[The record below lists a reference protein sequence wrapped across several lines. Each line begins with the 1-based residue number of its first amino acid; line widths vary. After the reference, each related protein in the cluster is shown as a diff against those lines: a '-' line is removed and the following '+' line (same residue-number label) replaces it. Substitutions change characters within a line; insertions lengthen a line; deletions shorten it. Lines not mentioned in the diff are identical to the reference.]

1 MKKLIFITIA
11 LAAVAISC
19 TKSNL
24 LAVPED
30 QKTPIAFE
38 TYNGRTPVTKATQ
51 VTQSTFEASTEDAAA
66 FRAIALLAD
75 GTGYMDEAVW
85 YVPAVTDDP
94 ETEET
99 ETAVAAYWDYE
110 GVTYW
115 PSDGSSLTFMA
126 YGLNVP
132 EDNILLSSDLKT
144 LTYTVP
150 EDASSQS
157 DLVVAV
163 PVTKAASASG
173 VVDLEFKHVLSRIGF
188 QLKLDGEGTTVKINN
203 ITLHGVFAN
212 QGTVALNTA
221 ASITNVEGETTS
233 SYSLFADDEEP
244 FEAAE
249 TEDAQPI
256 YTGDDVNDRFM
267 MIIPGRSGYMTTG
280 GEKDEKDIDNDEDK
294 DEAIIPYIEVNY
306 DLGSESGIIA
316 KRPLLQDI
324 STTESPDTWQIWNF
338 EAGMAYEFIFEI
350 SISKIEFKGEIEP
363 WDENID
369 DNDDENDNDDI
380 IVRP

>member
-11 LAAVAISC
+11 LAAVATGC

-24 LAVPED
+24 VAVPED

-51 VTQSTFEASTEDAAA
+51 VTQSTFEASNEDAAA

-132 EDNILLSSDLKT
+132 EDNILLSSDLTT

-163 PVTKAASASG
+163 PVTETASTSG

-212 QGTVALNTA
+212 QGTVAMNTA
-221 ASITNVEGETTS
+221 ASITAGSSTTS
-233 SYSLFADDEEP
+233 SYSLFADGEEP

-267 MIIPGRSGYMTTG
+267 MIAIRISCTIIMITCVRFIPATTR
-280 GEKDEKDIDNDEDK
+280 
-294 DEAIIPYIEVNY
+294 ATATSAFAAV
-306 DLGSESGIIA
+306 SS
-316 KRPLLQDI
+316 
-324 STTESPDTWQIWNF
+324 IWL
-338 EAGMAYEFIFEI
+338 
-350 SISKIEFKGEIEP
+350 P
-363 WDENID
+363 
-369 DNDDENDNDDI
+369 
-380 IVRP
+380 

>member
-30 QKTPIAFE
+30 QKTPITFE
-38 TYNGRTPVTKATQ
+38 TYNGRTPVTKATE
-51 VTQSTFEASTEDAAA
+51 VTQTTFESSTDQAPA
-66 FRAIALLAD
+66 FRVIALLED
-75 GTGYMDEAVW
+75 GTGYMDEPVW
-85 YVPAVTDDP
+85 YVPAVADNT
-94 ETEET
+94 ETEDIVE
-99 ETAVAAYWDYE
+99 ASAAYWDYE
-110 GVTYW
+110 GLTYW
-115 PSDGSSLTFMA
+115 PSNGGSLTFMA

-132 EDNILLSSDLKT
+132 EANISLSSDLKT

-150 EDASSQS
+150 EAASSQA
-157 DLVVAV
+157 DLVVAA
-163 PVTKAASASG
+163 PGTKTASTSG

-212 QGTVALNTA
+212 QGTVAMNTT
-221 ASITNVEGETTS
+221 ASITAGSSTTS
-233 SYSLFADDEEP
+233 SYSLFADGEEP

-280 GEKDEKDIDNDEDK
+280 GEKDEKDMDGDDDK
-294 DEAIIPYIEVNY
+294 EEAIIPYIEVNY
-306 DLGSESGIIA
+306 DLGSETGIIA
-316 KRPLLQDI
+316 KLPLLRDI
-324 STTESPDTWQIWNF
+324 STAESPDTWEIWNF

-363 WDENID
+363 WDED
-369 DNDDENDNDDI
+369 LDGDKQVDGDDDI

>member
-11 LAAVAISC
+11 LAAVATGC

-24 LAVPED
+24 VAVPED

-51 VTQSTFEASTEDAAA
+51 VTQSTFEASNEDAAA

-132 EDNILLSSDLKT
+132 EDNILLSSDLTT

-163 PVTKAASASG
+163 PVTETASTSG

-212 QGTVALNTA
+212 QGTVAMNTA
-221 ASITNVEGETTS
+221 ASITAGSSTTS
-233 SYSLFADDEEP
+233 SYSLFADGEEP

-280 GEKDEKDIDNDEDK
+280 GEKDEKDMDGDDDK
-294 DEAIIPYIEVNY
+294 EEAIIPYIEVNY
-306 DLGSESGIIA
+306 DLGSETGIIA
-316 KRPLLQDI
+316 KLPLLRDI
-324 STTESPDTWQIWNF
+324 STAQSPDTWEIWNF

-363 WDENID
+363 WDED
-369 DNDDENDNDDI
+369 LDGDKQVDGDDDI